1 VFKLWHLNDRE
12 QSDVIFEGQKD
23 VGKVEEKTD
32 DGQRDSQN
40 ATPEDD
46 VHRQEVLASFSQHVN
61 LKKLA
66 FISFLRKHM
75 SKLHNFI

>member
-1 VFKLWHLNDRE
+1 MWHLNDRE

-23 VGKVEEKTD
+23 VGEVEEKAD

-46 VHRQEVLASFSQHVN
+46 VQRQKVLASFSQHVN
-61 LKKLA
+61 LKNSFNL
-66 FISFLRKHM
+66 ISKDANLQVT
-75 SKLHNFI
+75 